1 MEGFCSEIH
10 SFIKVP
16 FLQGCISK
24 FEVKEEKH
32 YDQTQH
38 IGGSHFD
45 LLLLSFHT
53 WLVIHDSCSYKDF
66 LSNFVPL
73 DGIIT

>member
-1 MEGFCSEIH
+1 MEGFCFEIR

-16 FLQGCISK
+16 FLHGYIFK

-32 YDQTQH
+32 YAQTHH
-38 IGGSHFD
+38 IDGSHFD
-45 LLLLSFHT
+45 LLLLSVYT

-73 DGIIT
+73 AGIIT